1 MSLAVAGV
9 SLLVAAFGVAK
20 MTLPAVDAW
29 SDGREL
35 AFGAIV
41 VAVITSSYLLAR
53 ALVPPPL
60 RATSGE

>member
-1 MSLAVAGV
+1 MSVAVAGV

-20 MTLPAVDAW
+20 MTLPAVDSW

-41 VAVITSSYLLAR
+41 LAVIAGSYLLAR
-53 ALVPPPL
+53 RWALQPQ
-60 RATSGE
+60 RATAH